1 MSGKE
6 KLEPWAS
13 SKWLSKSAAAKYIHR
28 HVDAV
33 QELIESGE
41 IPAVYGAF
49 SRGGSRTIY
58 INIDDL
64 DAYMRRT
71 LSLRSPAMRC
81 RTRSTP
87 LCSPCKRA
95 CLSAWPATDVRGPH
109 DGSRIVPEDC
119 SI

>member
-6 KLEPWAS
+6 RLEPWVS

-33 QELIESGE
+33 QKLIESGE

-49 SRGGSRTIY
+49 NRGGSRTIY

-71 LSLRSPAMRC
+71 PFIKKSSHEESYEEYASLQALQAAMSKSVAR
-81 RTRSTP
+81 
-87 LCSPCKRA
+87 
-95 CLSAWPATDVRGPH
+95 D
-109 DGSRIVPEDC
+109 SRKGAA
-119 SI
+119 

>member
-6 KLEPWAS
+6 RLEPWAS

-41 IPAVYGAF
+41 IRAF
-49 SRGGSRTIY
+49 NRGGSRTIY

-71 LSLRSPAMRC
+71 PFIKKSSHEESYEEYASLQALQATMS
-81 RTRSTP
+81 
-87 LCSPCKRA
+87 KRMA
-95 CLSAWPATDVRGPH
+95 RD
-109 DGSRIVPEDC
+109 SRKGAA
-119 SI
+119 

>member
-6 KLEPWAS
+6 RLEPWAS

-49 SRGGSRTIY
+49 NRGGSRTIY

-71 LSLRSPAMRC
+71 PFIKESSHEMPYEEYASLQSLQESMSKGMA
-81 RTRSTP
+81 
-87 LCSPCKRA
+87 L
-95 CLSAWPATDVRGPH
+95 
-109 DGSRIVPEDC
+109 DGRKGAA
-119 SI
+119 

>member
-6 KLEPWAS
+6 RLEPWAS

-49 SRGGSRTIY
+49 NRGGSRTIY

-71 LSLRSPAMRC
+71 PFIKKPSHEESYEEYASLQALQATMS
-81 RTRSTP
+81 
-87 LCSPCKRA
+87 KRMA
-95 CLSAWPATDVRGPH
+95 RDSGKGAA
-109 DGSRIVPEDC
+109 
-119 SI
+119 

>member
-6 KLEPWAS
+6 RMEPWAS

-71 LSLRSPAMRC
+71 PFIKKASREESYEEYASLQA
-81 RTRSTP
+81 
-87 LCSPCKRA
+87 LQ
-95 CLSAWPATDVRGPH
+95 ATMSKHMAR
-109 DGSRIVPEDC
+109 GSRKGAA
-119 SI
+119 

>member
-1 MSGKE
+1 MSSKE
-6 KLEPWAS
+6 RLEPWAS

-49 SRGGSRTIY
+49 NRGGSRTIY

-71 LSLRSPAMRC
+71 PFIKESLRHEMPYEEYASLQSLQE
-81 RTRSTP
+81 ST
-87 LCSPCKRA
+87 SKRMA
-95 CLSAWPATDVRGPH
+95 R
-109 DGSRIVPEDC
+109 DGRKGAA
-119 SI
+119 

>member
-6 KLEPWAS
+6 RMEPWAS

-64 DAYMRRT
+64 DAICAGR
-71 LSLRSPAMRC
+71 LSLRSRAMRC
-81 RTRSTP
+81 RTKNTP

-95 CLSAWPATDVRGPH
+95 CQRAWPLTAVRGPH
-109 DGSRIVPEDC
+109 DGSRIVLEDC

>member
-6 KLEPWAS
+6 RLEPWAS

-49 SRGGSRTIY
+49 NRGGSRTIY

-71 LSLRSPAMRC
+71 LSSRSLPTRN
-81 RTRSTP
+81 RTRSMP
-87 LCSPCKRA
+87 RCRLCRRLCQ
-95 CLSAWPATDVRGPH
+95 SAWPATAARGPH
-109 DGSRIVPEDC
+109 DVPGIAHGAY

>member
-1 MSGKE
+1 MNRKE
-6 KLEPWAS
+6 RAEPWAS

-49 SRGGSRTIY
+49 NRGGSRTIY

-71 LSLRSPAMRC
+71 PFIKKPSNEEPYEEYASLQALQATMS
-81 RTRSTP
+81 
-87 LCSPCKRA
+87 KRMA
-95 CLSAWPATDVRGPH
+95 H
-109 DGSRIVPEDC
+109 DSRKGAA
-119 SI
+119 

>member
-6 KLEPWAS
+6 RLEPWAS

-28 HVDAV
+28 HVDAA

-49 SRGGSRTIY
+49 NRGGSRTIY

-71 LSLRSPAMRC
+71 PFIKKPSHEESYEEYASLQALQATMS
-81 RTRSTP
+81 
-87 LCSPCKRA
+87 KRMA
-95 CLSAWPATDVRGPH
+95 RD
-109 DGSRIVPEDC
+109 SRKGAA
-119 SI
+119 

>member
-6 KLEPWAS
+6 RMEPWAS

-49 SRGGSRTIY
+49 NRGGSRT
-58 INIDDL
+58 
-64 DAYMRRT
+64 
-71 LSLRSPAMRC
+71 
-81 RTRSTP
+81 
-87 LCSPCKRA
+87 
-95 CLSAWPATDVRGPH
+95 G
-109 DGSRIVPEDC
+109 
-119 SI
+119 